1 MIVTSIFGI
10 IIWNGGRYLVKKYFI
25 TIMILLFGTLI
36 LTACQNGDEAD
47 NYEPPKVDLKD
58 QIPIILIH
66 GSGGN
71 ASSLDKMADQ
81 LMNEYKSSNET
92 LTMTV
97 NSEGKI
103 KFEGKLT
110 KDAKR
115 PIIKFGFD
123 QNQATPDDWSK
134 WLKIA
139 MEDLKSRYGFT
150 QMDGV
155 GHSNGGLAL
164 TYYAEDYSKDKTV
177 PTLRKLVAI
186 GSPFNDLDPNDN
198 GMNLSF
204 KKLPN
209 STPQMDYFIKNQTEV
224 SPDLKVLAIAGELS
238 EDNPTDGIVPTISSL
253 ATRLFMPGNAKA
265 YIEDI
270 QVGED
275 AVHQT
280 LHETSK
286 SIEKTY
292 WFLEKFST
300 DETVIELDYK

>member
-1 MIVTSIFGI
+1 M
-10 IIWNGGRYLVKKYFI
+10 KKYFI

-36 LTACQNGDEAD
+36 LAACQNGDEAD

-164 TYYAEDYSKDKTV
+164 TYYAEDYAKDKTV

-198 GMNLSF
+198 GMDLSF

-209 STPQMDYFIKNQTEV
+209 STPQMDYFIKNQT
-224 SPDLKVLAIAGELS
+224 
-238 EDNPTDGIVPTISSL
+238 
-253 ATRLFMPGNAKA
+253 
-265 YIEDI
+265 
-270 QVGED
+270 
-275 AVHQT
+275 
-280 LHETSK
+280 
-286 SIEKTY
+286 
-292 WFLEKFST
+292 
-300 DETVIELDYK
+300 

>member
-1 MIVTSIFGI
+1 M
-10 IIWNGGRYLVKKYFI
+10 KKYFI

-36 LTACQNGDEAD
+36 LAACQNSDEAD

-71 ASSLDKMADQ
+71 TSSLDKMADQ
-81 LMNEYKSSNET
+81 LMNEYRSSNEA
-92 LTMTV
+92 LPMSV

-115 PIIKFGFD
+115 PIIKFGFE

-155 GHSNGGLAL
+155 G
-164 TYYAEDYSKDKTV
+164 
-177 PTLRKLVAI
+177 
-186 GSPFNDLDPNDN
+186 
-198 GMNLSF
+198 
-204 KKLPN
+204 
-209 STPQMDYFIKNQTEV
+209 
-224 SPDLKVLAIAGELS
+224 
-238 EDNPTDGIVPTISSL
+238 
-253 ATRLFMPGNAKA
+253 
-265 YIEDI
+265 
-270 QVGED
+270 
-275 AVHQT
+275 
-280 LHETSK
+280 
-286 SIEKTY
+286 
-292 WFLEKFST
+292 
-300 DETVIELDYK
+300 

>member
-25 TIMILLFGTLI
+25 TIMILLFGALI
-36 LTACQNGDEAD
+36 LSACQNDEAKSS
-47 NYEPPKVDLKD
+47 EPPKVDLKD

-66 GSGGN
+66 GSGGDTH
-71 ASSLDKMADQ
+71 SLDEMADQ
-81 LMNEYKSSNET
+81 LMNEYKTSNEA
-92 LTMTV
+92 MAMSI
-97 NSEGKI
+97 NSDGDITFQGE
-103 KFEGKLT
+103 LT

-115 PIIKFGFD
+115 PIIKFAFD

-139 MEDLKSRYGFT
+139 MTDLKSRYGFT

-164 TYYAEDYSKDKTV
+164 TYFAEDYPSDKAV

-198 GMNLSF
+198 GKDLTF
-204 KKLPN
+204 KTLPN
-209 STPQMDYFIKNQTEV
+209 STPQLDYFMEKQTNINPNLE
-224 SPDLKVLAIAGELS
+224 VLAIAGELS
-238 EDNPTDGIVPTISSL
+238 EDNPTDGIVPTNSSL
-253 ATRLFMPGNAKA
+253 ATRLFVAGNAKA
-265 YIEDI
+265 YIEDV
-270 QVGED
+270 QVGES

-280 LHETSK
+280 LHETPK
-286 SIEKTY
+286 SIEKTH
-292 WFLEKFST
+292 WFLEEFKT
-300 DETVIELDYK
+300 DETVIQLDYK